1 MRHRPD
7 LIGPV
12 GGSLLLD
19 EINQHVLVL
28 GRFEVVGRLV
38 VELELQRQ
46 IAIGFQVL
54 VDHQRLLI
62 SPFVHE
68 QTSVAG
74 NCFSVKEK
82 SRSRKLLFTFY
93 LSPIAQRDFQVA
105 VLLHELL
112 LDAEHSLGAGSAVD
126 VAQLAIVLA
135 ERNLVGGEAAIV
147 DERNVFKL
155 ILRADLVADEL
166 LLEQLV

>member
-28 GRFEVVGRLV
+28 GRFEVVGRLFV
-38 VELELQRQ
+38 ELQRQ
-46 IAIGFQVL
+46 VAVGFQVL

-93 LSPIAQRDFQVA
+93 LSPIAQRDLQVA
-105 VLLHELL
+105 VLLNELL

-126 VAQLAIVLA
+126 VAQLAVVP

-147 DERNVFKL
+147 DERNVFEL
-155 ILRADLVADEL
+155 ILEADEL